1 MLPPQSLINRH
12 VRGAMHHNLIHAVH
26 TRHPSSS
33 SVARLAH
40 RWVAS
45 HMLSD
50 LIPHEAVELL
60 VASLYAE
67 PETAGGGNGG
77 GGSVDQP
84 PSTAVSGFLRFLR
97 LLSRHDW
104 AREPLIVDP
113 QGHIPAGDRG
123 LALRQFGEA
132 RGADGGGGPAMY
144 VISPADYDGVEEM
157 AGSKVVGEGG
167 GTAPTRPSDG
177 DVRAWRPSVT
187 ASRPERVV
195 LARAAA
201 LAGISHGHLTSC
213 LSGGGGSDWSA
224 AFMESAGSLES
235 YGALLRVDPSFVV
248 DGGCS
253 STGAD
258 CAVRRDGGSGRPV
271 GPFERS
277 MERRHAGPRELRKKN
292 YKNLVLERDTLHEW
306 RPVRSLLAGLRSA
319 YGHLAVFFY
328 NELAPD
334 VIALLWRPDAFRPVP
349 FSALVSE
356 FKRPVLEHWVGDSL
370 VVTNT
375 DDVVAEIVQ
384 RSRNVITTFKVLVDK
399 KPNDAPAADKSGNKK
414 AKKATEEVTES
425 ENSEGNKSEEED

>member
-1 MLPPQSLINRH
+1 MINRH
-12 VRGAMHHNLIHAVH
+12 VRGAMHHSLIHAVH

-33 SVARLAH
+33 SVVRLAR

-50 LIPHEAVELL
+50 MIPHEAVELL
-60 VASLYAE
+60 VASLYTE
-67 PETAGGGNGG
+67 PEASGAAAGNG

-84 PSTAVSGFLRFLR
+84 PSTVVSGFLRFLR
-97 LLSRHDW
+97 LLSGHDW

-113 QGHIPAGDRG
+113 QGHIPAGDRS
-123 LALRQFGEA
+123 LATRQFGEA
-132 RGADGGGGPAMY
+132 RGDDHRGGPAMY

-157 AGSKVVGEGG
+157 TGSKVVGEDGG
-167 GTAPTRPSDG
+167 AAPSGPLDG
-177 DVRAWRPSVT
+177 ERAWRPTVT
-187 ASRPERVV
+187 AERPERVV

-201 LAGISHGHLTSC
+201 LAGRSHAHLTSC
-213 LSGGGGSDWSA
+213 LAGGKGAGDWVA
-224 AFMESAGSLES
+224 AFQESASSLTAYS
-235 YGALLRVDPSFVV
+235 ALLRVDPSLVT

-258 CAVRRDGGSGRPV
+258 CAIRLDDKSNRLV

-277 MERRHAGPRELRKKN
+277 MERRHAGPKELRKKN

-306 RPVRSLLAGLRSA
+306 RPVQSLVASLRSA
-319 YGHLAVFFY
+319 YGKYAVFFY

-334 VIALLWRPDAFRPVP
+334 VIALLWRPDAYRPVP
-349 FSALVSE
+349 FSALVSG
-356 FKRPVLEHWVGDSL
+356 FKRPVLEHWTGDSL

-375 DDVVAEIVQ
+375 DDLMAEIVQ
-384 RSRNVITTFKVLVDK
+384 RSKNAIMTFKVLVDK
-399 KPNDAPAADKSGNKK
+399 KPNDAPPADRSDKK

-425 ENSEGNKSEEED
+425 EGSSEGSESEEED